1 VGERFAA
8 KPGDMSLDRIARTE
22 IQSEVEELSMQ
33 CNLIHQNLVAR
44 LIALT
49 LLIGCFAELQISA
62 QDFDGKAT
70 TSTGRSEPDKMSALL
85 HTSSW
90 GMTCGQTAR
99 LIVVNPIE
107 PSERESQQ
115 MLFVQVVLFDAN
127 GAVIAESDEIA
138 IPPGEIRSV
147 DFNRDAISLAGEP
160 GSGRLQVR
168 AQVRYRS
175 FFLVDRTRAIGFP
188 ASLELID
195 NLTGQTQA
203 TGRWWIR
210 LSRVSEPGL

>member
-1 VGERFAA
+1 
-8 KPGDMSLDRIARTE
+8 
-22 IQSEVEELSMQ
+22 MQ
-33 CNLIHQNLVAR
+33 CNLIHQKLVAR
-44 LIALT
+44 FIALT
-49 LLIGCFAELQISA
+49 LLIGCLAELKISA
-62 QDFDGKAT
+62 QGSDGKAT
-70 TSTGRSEPDKMSALL
+70 TSTSRSEPDEMTALL

-99 LIVVNPIE
+99 LSVINPNE
-107 PSERESQQ
+107 SSEREPRP

-160 GSGRLQVR
+160 DSGRLQVR

-188 ASLELID
+188 AALELID
-195 NLTGQTQA
+195 NITGQTQA
-203 TGRWWIR
+203 TGRWWVR
-210 LSRVSEPGL
+210 LSRATEPGV